1 MKQGFSTAAGI
12 TESAGK
18 VDKFRWGVPAAS
30 RHFLMKTLFSI
41 AFAGVLLLTA
51 GLARTAE
58 IPVLVLNDT
67 NEPPFTTADGR
78 GFLDAVAGEAFRRAG
93 VRLRLVKLPAE
104 RALLNANAGIEDG
117 DLTRIT
123 GLEAQYPNLVRV
135 PEKLIDWEFA
145 AFGRDPALPAHWETL
160 RTHPV
165 GHIRGWKIYEQQLAG
180 APHVVTAEDP
190 AQLFRQLQLKRI
202 EVALYARWQGLSWI
216 QRQGVT
222 DVHLLEP
229 LLARREMF
237 IYLHKRHA
245 ALVPKLAAA
254 LRAIKAEGL
263 YDRLYR
269 EKVLSLGEAPAR

>member
-1 MKQGFSTAAGI
+1 MKIILSVAI
-12 TESAGK
+12 
-18 VDKFRWGVPAAS
+18 
-30 RHFLMKTLFSI
+30 
-41 AFAGVLLLTA
+41 AGVLLLTA
-51 GLARTAE
+51 APVRAAE
-58 IPVLVLNDT
+58 MPVLVLNDT
-67 NEPPFTTADGR
+67 NEPPFTTTDGR
-78 GFLDAVAGEAFRRAG
+78 GFLDAIAGEAFRRAG
-93 VRLRLVKLPAE
+93 VRLRLVKLPAA
-104 RALLNANAGIEDG
+104 RALLNANDGIEDG

-216 QRQGVT
+216 QRQGLT

>member
-1 MKQGFSTAAGI
+1 MKIVLSVAI
-12 TESAGK
+12 
-18 VDKFRWGVPAAS
+18 
-30 RHFLMKTLFSI
+30 
-41 AFAGVLLLTA
+41 AGVLLLTA
-51 GLARTAE
+51 GPARAAE

-104 RALLNANAGIEDG
+104 RALINANAGIEDG
-117 DLTRIT
+117 DMSRII
-123 GLEAQYPNLVRV
+123 GLEAHYPNLVRV

-145 AFGRDPALPAHWETL
+145 AFGRDAALPAHWETL

-190 AQLFRQLQLKRI
+190 AQLFRQLQRDRT
-202 EVALYARWQGLSWI
+202 EVALYERWQGLSLI
-216 QRQGVT
+216 RGQGWT
-222 DVHLLEP
+222 DMHVLAP
-229 LLARREMF
+229 LLAKREMF

-269 EKVLSLGEAPAR
+269 EKVLSLAKAPAR